1 MRRQT
6 WLGLGLGLGLGL
18 VFIGLGLNAA
28 ADPCR
33 PGCNRV
39 VRRRVDR
46 LDWLCER
53 RTRIEPFECVQVDR
67 IRAVVER
74 AA

>member
-46 LDWLCER
+46 SDWPFER
-53 RTRIEPFECVQVDR
+53 RALVEPG
-67 IRAVVER
+67 
-74 AA
+74 